1 MQRGC
6 TPASKPH
13 EVPGTSWTPG
23 HAPPVSAVPRPLPGQ
38 QEGPGQATDTTA
50 SPSPH
55 LQPPAPAPNSGTLPS
70 ECLSCWLSGG
80 FAPGPLHRG
89 RLPSQVFLPGDGE
102 GGRSQNSTQ
111 QVGADRGSPLGLS
124 SGIVP
129 SHPPEPT
136 PPPPLHPPGLEPS
149 GPRSSLA
156 QRQPRRARFNWGL
169 RDVRTWGPRAR
180 AAGGGA
186 PA

>member
-50 SPSPH
+50 SPTPTSSP
-55 LQPPAPAPNSGTLPS
+55 QPLLRTRAPSRPSASPAGCRGA
-70 ECLSCWLSGG
+70 
-80 FAPGPLHRG
+80 LHRG
-89 RLPSQVFLPGDGE
+89 LYTAGGSPVRCFSRGTGG